1 MPGLSRRLLRRGLE
15 IFAVISIIGFGALL
29 FYGNNFGQFIGAM
42 ASLRWEW
49 VLVGVALAS
58 LDWFGGGLRLYVLA
72 RHVFPNVSLKGS
84 ILAGGLNT
92 WASYLTPAQTG
103 GGPMMVYVMK
113 RYGTPLP
120 EAMISSLMTFVATVL
135 FFAIVGPLTVFF
147 GAGRSLE
154 QHGVLGKTL
163 TLLDLYRL
171 SLGAFIAIGVA
182 VLLLIM
188 FPGIAHALARRV
200 GSIVTKRG
208 SPGAAERVRS
218 WHDGIDRSHECLVA
232 FFKGR
237 GWAALAGGVLLSAP
251 SHANKMMAGW
261 VVLRMLDIHAH
272 FIDVLLLQTLITF
285 ILYFAPTPGGSG
297 LAELLSAAVMS
308 IYVPRELTPS
318 YILLWRIVVCYLTVG
333 FGSVVFWRWLKLADA
348 RGDAKDENEL
358 AAT

>member
-1 MPGLSRRLLRRGLE
+1 MAVLSSRLLRRGLE
-15 IFAVISIIGFGALL
+15 VFAVISLLGFGALL
-29 FYGNNFGQFIGAM
+29 FYGNNFSRFVATM
-42 ASLRWEW
+42 VSLRWEW

-72 RHVFPNVSLKGS
+72 RHVYPQVSLKGS

-92 WASYLTPAQTG
+92 WASFLTPSQAG
-103 GGPMMVYVMK
+103 GGPMMVYALK

-120 EAMISSLMTFVATVL
+120 EAIISSLMTFVATVL

-154 QHGVLGKTL
+154 QHGVLGSSV
-163 TLLDLYRL
+163 TLLDLYRV
-171 SLGAFIAIGVA
+171 SLGAFVGIGVG
-182 VLLLIM
+182 VLLLLV
-188 FPGIAHALARRV
+188 FPGIAHGLVRALA
-200 GSIVTKRG
+200 SFLKSRG
-208 SPGAAERVRS
+208 RTGLTERVHA
-218 WHDGIDRSHECLVA
+218 WHEGIDRSHECLVA

-237 GWAALAGGVLLSAP
+237 GWAALAGAVLLSATA
-251 SHANKMMAGW
+251 HANKMLAGW

-285 ILYFAPTPGGSG
+285 VLYFAPTPGGSG

-318 YILLWRIVVCYLTVG
+318 YILLWRIVTCYLTVG
-333 FGSVVFWRWLKLADA
+333 YGSIVFWRWLKHADV
-348 RGDAKDENEL
+348 RDDMKDTNEL
-358 AAT
+358 APT